1 MVPLAP
7 SAETS
12 LSLTAK
18 SSSWVC
24 RKRRADQRNRKE
36 PQTICHWVNSQFPY
50 VISIP
55 FYMGIGKWELAQ
67 WHMVCGFLPR
77 LERRRSPELGLIY
90 RNVCPYL
97 AQHNRIASIEPRIR
111 NAEGKLHAIDI
122 AIIRVINLRGDAAD
136 WRIAKTQFAQEQAGL
151 LIEKQR
157 HQKPSGP
164 GSLDNINHVSLA
176 ERDVLLQRRLAGW
189 RRKIDNRRRRPTFH
203 VRENLFDLSRK
214 RQLGIESSSIQ
225 IAANQLK
232 LTY

>member
-1 MVPLAP
+1 MSNVVAGFSPR
-7 SAETS
+7 S
-12 LSLTAK
+12 LFL
-18 SSSWVC
+18 
-24 RKRRADQRNRKE
+24 KRRGPA
-36 PQTICHWVNSQFPY
+36 
-50 VISIP
+50 
-55 FYMGIGKWELAQ
+55 
-67 WHMVCGFLPR
+67 
-77 LERRRSPELGLIY
+77 ELGLIY

-111 NAEGKLHAIDI
+111 NAEGKLHAIDV

-176 ERDVLLQRRLAGW
+176 ERDVLLQRRLAGR

-203 VRENLFDLSRK
+203 VRKNLFDLSRK

-232 LTY
+232 LTYHVERCSHPTGRAIVGSDLVSAAGLFFEQDDGGALIRSFRDNFNCP